1 MSGIRAK
8 VLLAAAAGACIGGSA
23 SAASVSYGFTV
34 LENNSPID
42 LSGQLSVTVSDHLQ
56 HGAMGALGAGQVSFR
71 FDNIGSLQ
79 SSICDVYFD
88 DGTLLGIATIHESAG
103 VNFSQGGSPPNLPG
117 GNAIGF
123 DTTAGF
129 LADSDAPVASNGVN
143 ATVGGTEWV
152 EIIFNLINGKTYADT
167 VAALNGGDLDQDGV
181 ADLRI
186 GVHMQALGDGRSET
200 YVNGNPPPP
209 PGNMVPLPST
219 AGLAA
224 AGFLLVGT
232 RRRR

>member
-1 MSGIRAK
+1 MSGFSAK
-8 VLLAAAAGACIGGSA
+8 VLLAAAASACVCGAA
-23 SAASVSYGFTV
+23 SAASVTYGFSV

-42 LSGQLSVTVSDHLQ
+42 LTGQLSVTVSDHHQ
-56 HGAMGALGAGQVSFR
+56 HGTMDALGAGQVSFR
-71 FDNIGSLQ
+71 FDNIGSLA

-88 DGTLLGIATIHESAG
+88 DGTLLGIATIHESSG

-117 GNAIGF
+117 GSNIGF
-123 DTTAGF
+123 QTTAGF
-129 LADSDAPVASNGVN
+129 LADSDAPAASNGVN

-152 EIIFNLINGKTYADT
+152 EIVFNLINGKTYADT
-167 VAALNGGDLDQDGV
+167 IAALNGGDLDQDGV

-186 GVHMQALGDGRSET
+186 GIHMQALGDGRSET
-200 YVNGNPPPP
+200 YVNGTPPP

-224 AGFLLVGT
+224 AGLLLVGT